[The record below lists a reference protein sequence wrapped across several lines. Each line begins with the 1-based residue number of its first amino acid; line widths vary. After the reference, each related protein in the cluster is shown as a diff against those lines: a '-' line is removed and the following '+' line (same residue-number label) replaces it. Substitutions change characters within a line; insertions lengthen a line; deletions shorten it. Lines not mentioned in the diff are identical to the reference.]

1 MAFSQ
6 TFRALRHR
14 NFRLFF
20 IGQGL
25 SVTGTWVQQVAMG
38 WLTYRLTGS
47 VWLLGV
53 VAFCG
58 SFGIVVFGTF
68 AGVLADHVRR
78 RAALRVTQSLLL
90 LQALVLAALTWS
102 GHIAVWHL
110 IALALWLGLV
120 SAFDI
125 PLRQSLWVHLV
136 DDRADLDDVDAVL
149 DE

>member
-1 MAFSQ
+1 MRSTLSR

-25 SVTGTWVQQVAMG
+25 SLTGTWLQQVAMG

-68 AGVLADHVRR
+68 AGVIADHVPR
-78 RAALRVTQSLLL
+78 RAALRVTQSLAL
-90 LQALVLAALTWS
+90 LQALVLAALT
-102 GHIAVWHL
+102 
-110 IALALWLGLV
+110 
-120 SAFDI
+120 
-125 PLRQSLWVHLV
+125 
-136 DDRADLDDVDAVL
+136 
-149 DE
+149 